1 MSILAKK
8 KQGRGT
14 GPAAVVLCLAG
25 AAAAQEMP
33 REGCYAR
40 TYDAAHLSARPNQV
54 VASMLMRVTVE
65 DDLRFAAMAVTFA
78 DQGHAGR
85 DGFGGRTLRQ
95 WVDCRKDSQG
105 RPFCGV
111 ECDGGWFTV
120 TRQDAAGL
128 TLRTEH
134 LMIGNTEG
142 CGGAVDLAEVPG
154 QAVSY
159 RLNRVGDAD
168 CEGM

>member
-1 MSILAKK
+1 MSILGKK
-8 KQGRGT
+8 KPGRGA
-14 GPAAVVLCLAG
+14 GVAVAALCVAG
-25 AAAAQEMP
+25 ASGAQEMP

-40 TYDAAHLSARPNQV
+40 SYGAAHLNAHPDQV
-54 VASMLMRVTVE
+54 VASMRMRVAVE
-65 DDLRFAAMAVTFA
+65 DGLRFAAMEVTFA

-95 WVDCRKDSQG
+95 WVDCREDGQG

-120 TRQDAAGL
+120 TGQDAAGL
-128 TLRTEH
+128 TLRTEY
-134 LMIGNTEG
+134 LMIGDTEG

-159 RLNRVGDAD
+159 RLNRVADAD